1 MVALLVKVGNQTM
14 LNFHHSLVKTA
25 KLWSNEQPEI
35 SLSVWWACQDSN
47 LGPRDYESPALTS

>member
-25 KLWSNEQPEI
+25 KLWSNEHVLAPWVVI
-35 SLSVWWACQDSN
+35 YAIWIILKLA
-47 LGPRDYESPALTS
+47 